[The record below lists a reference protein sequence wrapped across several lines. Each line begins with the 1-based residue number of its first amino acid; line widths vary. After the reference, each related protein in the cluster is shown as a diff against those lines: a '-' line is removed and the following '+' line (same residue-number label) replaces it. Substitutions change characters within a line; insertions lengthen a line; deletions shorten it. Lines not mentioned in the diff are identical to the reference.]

1 MRSPRSRRQ
10 GRQTTF
16 HENIIGFS
24 SVNGP
29 LPPKLAAY
37 RDQQIAQDYDHRW
50 ASAAGRRRD
59 RRKGNL
65 LRQALADFDQVMT
78 ILDVPCGT
86 ARFAGVLGDKYR
98 WLGADLSLEMLR
110 YGSHKHPRAKMVAA
124 DLANL
129 PFADNSFDVVICIR
143 LFHLVPDPELRASF
157 LREIYRVARCGVICG
172 WHHDR
177 SFKIWGRRLRHRWGW
192 RLRPPSNPHPNTVRK
207 QMLDA
212 GFDHLK
218 WLPLRKLPF
227 TSEKVLVSASKPN
240 RDDQQ

>member
-1 MRSPRSRRQ
+1 
-10 GRQTTF
+10 
-16 HENIIGFS
+16 
-24 SVNGP
+24 VNGP

-37 RDQQIAQDYDHRW
+37 RDQQIAQDYDRRW

-65 LRQALADFDQVMT
+65 LRQALADFDQALT

-86 ARFAGVLGDKYR
+86 ARFAGVLGDKYQ

-110 YGSHKHPRAKMVAA
+110 YGSNKHPLAKMVAA

-143 LFHLVPDPELRASF
+143 LFHLVPDPELRASY

-172 WHHDR
+172 WHHDH
-177 SFKIWGRRLRHRWGW
+177 SFKIWGRRLRHHWGW
-192 RLRPPSNPHPNTVRK
+192 RQRPPSNPHPNTVRE

-212 GFDHLK
+212 GFDRLK

-227 TSEKVLVSASKPN
+227 TSEKVLVSASKP
-240 RDDQQ
+240 DCAGQQQLGKIKHP